1 MHASGCYR
9 NNELFCFVVD
19 MDMDELLAD
28 MSDDMEDSISAKPK
42 KPAPKHQKEESG
54 TKKQRSTEDTP
65 PQKPLDNEG
74 TCSQF

>member
-1 MHASGCYR
+1 MHASGCCR
-9 NNELFCFVVD
+9 NNDELFCFVVD

-42 KPAPKHQKEESG
+42 KPAPKHQKEESSM
-54 TKKQRSTEDTP
+54 KKQRSTEDTP

-74 TCSQF
+74 TVLN